1 MSFFDM
7 EAGEITKVKVTLL
20 SPIKRRQFPIKFHR
34 DLAVG
39 DAVFIHVRGIP
50 RPFKT
55 DVKLMGV

>member
-1 MSFFDM
+1 M

-39 DAVFIHVRGIP
+39 DAVFIHVRDLP
-50 RPFKT
+50 QPY
-55 DVKLMGV
+55 